1 MEEVHQKGQEIKGTA
16 ERENAPPAAAEK
28 PARPRPIP
36 KRQTAAAESGG
47 DGAVPSAPTAPAEPA
62 PHPLLIREQD
72 LKLERRRFLR
82 RLTWGSIFT
91 FLGGWAVAAARFF
104 FPRALFEPPT
114 VFKAGFP
121 SEYTIGRVETKYQ
134 QSHRVWIVREAD
146 GFYAILAK
154 CTHLGCTPVW
164 IEAENKF
171 KCPCHGSGFTREA
184 INYEGPAP
192 RPLERVKITLAEDG
206 QILIDTSV
214 VFRYERGE
222 WDKPGAYLKV

>member
-1 MEEVHQKGQEIKGTA
+1 MTEVPTKVEK
-16 ERENAPPAAAEK
+16 RKAAAE
-28 PARPRPIP
+28 PASEQPTSRP
-36 KRQTAAAESGG
+36 
-47 DGAVPSAPTAPAEPA
+47 AVPP
-62 PHPLLIREQD
+62 PHPLTERD
-72 LKLERRRFLR
+72 GKTKRRRFLR
-82 RLTWGSIFT
+82 RLTWGGMLT
-91 FLGGWAVAAARFF
+91 FLGGWAISAARFF

-121 SEYTIGRVETKYQ
+121 SEYTVGRVETKYQ
-134 QSHRVWIVREAD
+134 QSQRVWIVREAD

-192 RPLERVKITLAEDG
+192 RPMERVKITLAEDG

-222 WDKPGAYLKV
+222 WDKPGAYLKM